1 MSLVED
7 LLRLCQKNI
16 TPEEYLLSLDEMK
29 YSRKVDNFLLS
40 ATPTIAIIS
49 LFCGI
54 SICMLTMMAVTNKR
68 LSKRHYG
75 LILNNYCC
83 DIITSIIII
92 GVGTFSN
99 FTKTT
104 FTIYA
109 MAFLIITFSVTHSS
123 IYNVIHCFLVK
134 DSQKQFLTFRKSCS
148 PAKISML
155 TFLQWGFAM
164 VYSLAF
170 IPLMIMFYSKE
181 TMFKLCSFNSC
192 QLPLLYI
199 SIVVIGVF
207 IISVIILYAST
218 ALSLRQSI
226 KNEESRNETPLSK
239 GLLFKFL
246 AHGGRVALYII
257 ITILILSG
265 CIVILVTHIRIHD
278 LSKKPNDC
286 SVNEFLKL
294 GNTLHTVCGG
304 IVMLWLVKMIFDPV
318 ILLTIDYHDLLPW
331 LNQSGQVQRLRAES
345 IYSLA
350 QAQGLDRKKR
360 VIHCA
365 ITSMEKPFKVWDMKN

>member
-16 TPEEYLLSLDEMK
+16 TPEEYQDSLLEMK
-29 YSRKVDNFLLS
+29 YSKKVDNFLLS

-54 SICMLTMMAVTNKR
+54 SISMLTMMAVTRKR

-99 FTKTT
+99 FTNTT

-109 MAFLIITFSVTHSS
+109 MAFFIITFSVTHSS
-123 IYNVIHCFLVK
+123 LYNIIYCFLVK
-134 DSQKQFLTFRKSCS
+134 DTQQRSLTFHKSCS

-155 TFLQWGFAM
+155 TFLQWGFAI

-181 TMFKLCSFNSC
+181 TLFKLCSFNSC

-199 SIVVIGVF
+199 SIVVIGIF
-207 IISVIILYAST
+207 IISVIILYTIT

-239 GLLFKFL
+239 GLLFRFL
-246 AHGGRVALYII
+246 AHGSRIILYILT
-257 ITILILSG
+257 TILILSG
-265 CIVILVTHIRIHD
+265 CIVILVTHIHIHN
-278 LSKKPNDC
+278 LSKNPNDC
-286 SVNEFLKL
+286 SIYEFLKS
-294 GNTLHTVCGG
+294 GNTLHSVCGG

-318 ILLTIDYHDLLPW
+318 ILLTIDYQDLLPW
-331 LNQSGQVQRLRAES
+331 LNQSGQIQRLRAES

-350 QAQGLDRKKR
+350 QAEGLDRKKR

-365 ITSMEKPFKVWDMKN
+365 ITSMEKPFNVWDMKN

>member
-1 MSLVED
+1 MSLAED
-7 LLRLCQKNI
+7 LLRQCQKNLTTEGYQDSI
-16 TPEEYLLSLDEMK
+16 NEIN

-54 SICMLTMMAVTNKR
+54 SISMLTMMAVTKKR

-83 DIITSIIII
+83 DILTSIIVI

-99 FTKTT
+99 FTRTT
-104 FTIYA
+104 FAIYA
-109 MAFLIITFSVTHSS
+109 MAFFIITFSITHASL
-123 IYNVIHCFLVK
+123 YNIIHCFLVK
-134 DSQKQFLTFRKSCS
+134 DIQQRSLTFRRSCS

-155 TFLQWGFAM
+155 TFLQWGTSLI
-164 VYSLAF
+164 YSLAF

-181 TMFKLCSFNSC
+181 TLFRLCSFNSC

-199 SIVVIGVF
+199 SIVIMSIF
-207 IISVIILYAST
+207 IISIIFLYT
-218 ALSLRQSI
+218 YTFFSI
-226 KNEESRNETPLSK
+226 RNAVKNEESRNETPLSK

-246 AHGGRVALYII
+246 AHGGRVVLYILT
-257 ITILILSG
+257 TILILSG
-265 CIVILVTHIRIHD
+265 AIVILITHINVHD
-278 LSKKPNDC
+278 LSKNLADC
-286 SVNEFLKL
+286 PVYEFLKE

-304 IVMLWLVKMIFDPV
+304 IVLVWLVKMIFDPV
-318 ILLTIDYHDLLPW
+318 ILLAIDYQDLLPW
-331 LNQSGQVQRLRAES
+331 LNNSGQIQRLRAES

-365 ITSMEKPFKVWDMKN
+365 ITNMEKPFNVWNMKN